1 MENFSD
7 LSVRINTSYVL
18 AHGFPMAEPEV
29 DWARGKY
36 SHLKVLSIL
45 QQEMDQDQGLQKKGE
60 EDWPS
65 DEELASKGR
74 DSWLNPCKGMTDGQR
89 EAGAQKH

>member
-60 EDWPS
+60 EVGPRTRSWPPKA
-65 DEELASKGR
+65 E
-74 DSWLNPCKGMTDGQR
+74 T
-89 EAGAQKH
+89 AG